1 MWRNLARFYGTFPE
15 LKGILEYSLAVAAKR
30 KSGPFETLPML
41 EERVVNCRKCPR
53 LVRYR
58 EQVARTRRR
67 AFRDQEYWGKPSPGF
82 GDPSAELMIVGLAPA
97 AHGGNRTGRMF
108 TGDRSGD
115 FLYDCLYRAGFA
127 NQPTSIGR
135 DDGLRLTN
143 LFITAIGRCA
153 PPANKP
159 LPSEILN
166 CRPYLAGE
174 FDFIHPR
181 AVLALGG
188 IALRGYLSMLK
199 ERGKIESLAPY
210 PFRHGA
216 SYTLPGDLPRLYA
229 AYHPSQQNTFTGRLT
244 KPMFLAVLR
253 QIRRY
258 LDSGKRQPI

>member
-1 MWRNLARFYGTFPE
+1 MAR
-15 LKGILEYSLAVAAKR
+15 K
-30 KSGPFETLPML
+30 ETLESLVKL
-41 EERVVNCRKCPR
+41 ERRVVRCRRCPR

-67 AFRDQEYWGKPSPGF
+67 AFRDEVYWGRPSPGF
-82 GDPSAELMIVGLAPA
+82 GDPAAQLVIIGLAPA

-115 FLYDCLYRAGFA
+115 FLYDCLYRAGFS
-127 NQPTSIGR
+127 NQPTSVAR
-135 DDGLRLTN
+135 DDGLELTN
-143 LFITAIGRCA
+143 LFITAICRCA

-159 LPSEILN
+159 LPAEILH

-174 FDFIHPR
+174 LDLIRPQ

-188 IALRGYLSMLK
+188 IALRGYLALLK
-199 ERGKIESLAPY
+199 DRGLVSSFAPY

-216 SYTLPGDLPRLYA
+216 CYRLPGDLPRLFA

-244 KPMFLAVLR
+244 KPMLLGVLR
-253 QIRRY
+253 RIRRH
-258 LDSGKRQPI
+258 LDAAG